1 VAEAA
6 AAAEVTYCLRHV
18 TTLLWDEDVKGAFS
32 VTFYPENQETTLAVK
47 ETTRYTSLNFF

>member
-1 VAEAA
+1 VAAAAA

-32 VTFYPENQETTLAVK
+32 VTIYQKTKKLLWQLRKQPGIL
-47 ETTRYTSLNFF
+47 L